1 MQPKTNPARPRIVIF
16 THGAEETVV
25 VSSAEPDR
33 VRTYKVDKLA
43 EGEIVD
49 TNGAGDAFAGGF
61 LGALVAGREL
71 DDSVEAG
78 HKLAKISIQQ
88 VGYDSSASRELG
100 VMTLLQ
106 IGPQFK
112 WPKVQ
117 IL

>member
-61 LGALVAGREL
+61 LAGYVLGKSLE
-71 DDSVEAG
+71 ECIAAG
-78 HKLAKISIQQ
+78 HKLASVSIGQ
-88 VGYDSSASRELG
+88 VRKTYINTASVVL
-100 VMTLLQ
+100 TLLQ
-106 IGPQFK
+106 AGPRFRY
-112 WPKVQ
+112 PKAH
-117 IL
+117 IF